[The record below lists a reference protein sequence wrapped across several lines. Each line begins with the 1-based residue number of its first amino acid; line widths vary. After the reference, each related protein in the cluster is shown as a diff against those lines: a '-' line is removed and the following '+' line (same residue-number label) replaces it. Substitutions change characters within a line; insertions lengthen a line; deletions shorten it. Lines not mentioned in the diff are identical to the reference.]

1 MHKQHIINAH
11 KKKFRKLQTYK
22 QVVLLFDPFKTL
34 YEWKNPNVVE
44 FDSQF
49 TTNLMTHTSP
59 VFTPLNYQPL
69 SPATTMTFSTQNKG
83 REYTQLIS
91 TEELP
96 PHTFS
101 AELYK

>member
-22 QVVLLFDPFKTL
+22 QVVLLYDPFKTV

-44 FDSQF
+44 FDNQF
-49 TTNLMTHTSP
+49 ATNTLTHTSP
-59 VFTPLNYQPL
+59 VYTPLNYQPL
-69 SPATTMTFSTQNKG
+69 SPATTMTFSTQG
-83 REYTQLIS
+83 RGHEHTQVIA

-96 PHTFS
+96 LHTFC